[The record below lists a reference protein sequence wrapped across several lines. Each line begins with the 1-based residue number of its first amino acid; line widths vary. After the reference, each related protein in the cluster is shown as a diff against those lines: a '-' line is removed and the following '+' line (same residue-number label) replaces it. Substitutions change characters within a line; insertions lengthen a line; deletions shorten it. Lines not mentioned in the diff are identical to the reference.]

1 MKRFAL
7 SSICI
12 GLFAISS
19 FAQTSE
25 VGKRAE
31 NQQDRI
37 AQGVKS
43 GALKPKETAHLENR
57 EARINHEVR
66 SDRKANGGKLTAAE
80 KRQVNRQQNR
90 TSRAIYKDKHN

>member
-1 MKRFAL
+1 MKRFIL
-7 SSICI
+7 SSISI
-12 GLFAISS
+12 GLFAMSS

-25 VGKRAE
+25 VGKRAK

-37 AQGVKS
+37 AQGVES
-43 GALKPKETAHLENR
+43 GSLKPRETAHLENR